1 MPERILVVAPSWVGD
16 MVMTQPMLTLIKA
29 RKPAAMIDVLAPGWV
44 LPLAAR
50 MPEVSEGL
58 ASPFGHGEFA
68 LGSRRKL
75 ARELAIRHYDQA
87 IVLPNSWKSA
97 LVPWL
102 AHIPRRTGWIGEFRH
117 GLLNDARK
125 LDAARLPRMV
135 ERFCALALDA
145 DGPLPSPLPK
155 PRLASDP
162 SIRAALLD
170 RLGLR
175 MDPPVVC
182 VCPGAEFGPAKRWP
196 PEHFA
201 ALARS
206 LAQRGL
212 QVWLVGS
219 TRDREATGPLAA
231 AAGPACRDL
240 AGLTS
245 LDEAVDLLAC
255 AALVVTNDS
264 GLMHVAAALDRP
276 TLALFGSSSPTFTP
290 PLSDRARIVQH
301 AVPCSPC
308 FRRVCPLGHFDCMRK
323 LEPARV
329 FEHAEE
335 LLDAR

>member
-1 MPERILVVAPSWVGD
+1 
-16 MVMTQPMLTLIKA
+16 MVMAQPMLALLKA
-29 RKPAAMIDVLAPGWV
+29 RAPEAEIDVLAPGWV

-68 LGSRRKL
+68 FGARRRL
-75 ARELAIRHYDQA
+75 ARELASRGYGQS

-102 AHIPRRTGWIGEFRH
+102 ARIARRTGWTGEFRH
-117 GLLNDARK
+117 GLLNDART

-145 DGPLPSPLPK
+145 GDPLPHPLPS

-162 SIRAALLD
+162 GARGALLE

-175 MDPPVVC
+175 SDPPVVC
-182 VCPGAEFGPAKRWP
+182 FCPGAEYGPAKRWP

-201 ALARS
+201 ALARA
-206 LAQRGL
+206 LGQRGL

-219 TRDREATGPLAA
+219 ARDREATRPLAE
-231 AAGPACRDL
+231 AAGSACRDL
-240 AGLTS
+240 AGHTS

-255 AALVVTNDS
+255 AVLVVTNDS

-276 TLALFGSSSPTFTP
+276 TLALFGSSSPAFTP
-290 PLSDRARIVQH
+290 PLSERARIVQH

-308 FRRVCPLGHFDCMRK
+308 FARVCPLGHFDCMRK

-329 FEHAEE
+329 FEHAEDM
-335 LLDAR
+335 LDAA

>member
-29 RKPAAMIDVLAPGWV
+29 RRPAAQIDVLAPGWV
-44 LPLAAR
+44 LPLSAR
-50 MPEVSEGL
+50 MPEVGAGL
-58 ASPFGHGEFA
+58 ASPFRHGDFA
-68 LGSRRKL
+68 FGARRRL
-75 ARELAIRHYDQA
+75 AREIAARSYTQA

-102 AHIPRRTGWIGEFRH
+102 AGIPRRTGWLGEFRH

-125 LDAARLPRMV
+125 LDPARLPRMV
-135 ERFCALALDA
+135 ERFCALALD
-145 DGPLPSPLPK
+145 DGAALPDPLPT
-155 PRLASDP
+155 PRLGSDP
-162 SIRAALLD
+162 ATRAVLLERLAL
-170 RLGLR
+170 RT
-175 MDPPVVC
+175 DPPVVC
-182 VCPGAEFGPAKRWP
+182 FCPGAEYGPAKRWP

-206 LAQRGL
+206 LADRGL
-212 QVWLVGS
+212 QVWLIGS
-219 TRDREATGPLAA
+219 ERDREATTPLAA

-276 TLALFGSSSPTFTP
+276 TLALFGSSSPAFTP
-290 PLSDRARIVQH
+290 PLSERARIVQH

-308 FRRVCPLGHFDCMRK
+308 FERVCPLGHFDCMRK
-323 LEPARV
+323 LRPDQV

-335 LLDAR
+335 LLDAD